1 VARVA
6 ADFHFAFAKRCDPRT
21 PHVRR
26 FGLIGS
32 AKLPT
37 VRASIDRPA
46 AEFRVIDKR
55 VKTTADA
62 VAGVRDGATVL
73 VAGFGA
79 VGVADHLLEAL
90 HDNGARELTIVANN
104 SGNGDYGLARLINSG
119 RVRKVICSYP
129 RSGDYSAFLNAYKA
143 KSLELELVPQGT
155 ISERMRCAAAG
166 LGGFFSPVSAHT
178 KLADGKETREIDG
191 RLHVF
196 EKPLRGDVALIKA
209 NKADRWG
216 NLTYIKSA
224 RNFNPVM
231 AMAAELTV
239 VEVDEMV
246 ELGAMDPEAVV
257 TPSIYVDRILQVDQQ
272 ERT

>member
-1 VARVA
+1 M
-6 ADFHFAFAKRCDPRT
+6 
-21 PHVRR
+21 
-26 FGLIGS
+26 
-32 AKLPT
+32 
-37 VRASIDRPA
+37 
-46 AEFRVIDKR
+46 IDKR
-55 VKTTADA
+55 VKTVEDA

-73 VAGFGA
+73 VAGFGI

-90 HDNGARELTIVANN
+90 HDQGAKELTIVANN

-129 RSGDYSAFLNAYKA
+129 RSGDYSAFLKAYKA

-196 EKPLRGDVALIKA
+196 EKPLRGDVALLKA

-216 NLTYIKSA
+216 NLTYLKSA

-231 AMAAELTV
+231 AMAADLSI
-239 VEVDEMV
+239 VEVDEIV
-246 ELGAMDPEAVV
+246 ELGSLDPEAVA
-257 TPSIYVDRILQVDQQ
+257 TPGVFVDRVVAVGANA
-272 ERT
+272 